1 MHHITRRL
9 LTFSKKAFYS
19 QSGRHL
25 QVSRLSP
32 FILLPLSRG
41 CLHHRHDAGA
51 DRLGQ
56 HGPDVLAT
64 RQVAWQGTSHE
75 GRSPATGPPPC
86 LSIEPLSGLAWPVT
100 RCQASGRPKLSTR
113 PPIASTGPEAAS
125 VCSHLL
131 KATECHAARIE

>member
-1 MHHITRRL
+1 M
-9 LTFSKKAFYS
+9 
-19 QSGRHL
+19 
-25 QVSRLSP
+25 QVGRLSP

-75 GRSPATGPPPC
+75 GRRSCPRSASLFVHRAVERP
-86 LSIEPLSGLAWPVT
+86 GLACNALPGV
-100 RCQASGRPKLSTR
+100 SGTSQISTR

-125 VCSHLL
+125 ICSHLL

>member
-19 QSGRHL
+19 QSGRRL
-25 QVSRLSP
+25 QVGRLSP

-75 GRSPATGPPPC
+75 GRSPVPGPPLC

-100 RCQASGRPKLSTR
+100 RCQASRTSKFIDPASHRLHGAGSGLRLL
-113 PPIASTGPEAAS
+113 PPAEGY
-125 VCSHLL
+125 
-131 KATECHAARIE
+131 